1 MINICILHIHVTIFA
16 WCFLEELNWKDANNQ
31 STQYPHSVRYHQQRS
46 DNKLS
51 SSRVP
56 ALDTYSST
64 SSSSDEIE
72 NEEVVFRSEKDKPA
86 VINIEHDE
94 KHSDF
99 MMDSELKYDVGEV
112 SIRSSPMSTGSS
124 RDGRNKSSKNKSSTL
139 DTPAVEL

>member
-1 MINICILHIHVTIFA
+1 MINICILHIHISIFIY
-16 WCFLEELNWKDANNQ
+16 CFVEELNWKDANNQ

-56 ALDTYSST
+56 TLDTYSST

-99 MMDSELKYDVGEV
+99 MLDSELKCDVGEV

-124 RDGRNKSSKNKSSTL
+124 RDGRSKSSKNKSSTL